1 MAEELEATIQ
11 EVLER
16 SDQSADEAEVFAISS
31 QQTPVIFEANR
42 LKLIENRDT
51 SGLALRLIK
60 DGRIGFSSTTNLK
73 DLKGLVERALE
84 MSPFGTRALFEF
96 PSVQEYLDVAAYDPQ
111 IPPLSAEHMA
121 QMGQREID
129 NMRERAPDILW
140 DAHVGKSVASVHLAN
155 TRGGKTSYTKTSF
168 GLSLNGQLVRGDDM
182 LFVGHGKSWGR
193 FFQDTKGIRDTIT
206 RQIELSTV
214 NAEAPE
220 GQIPVIFTPR
230 GLAGTMLSPLLAGFN
245 GKAIVQGTSP
255 LLGSLGQQLF
265 DPRLSLIDDPTTP
278 FANGSKHCDDEGVAT
293 QPLPLID
300 QGIAANCLY
309 DLQTAAQAGKTS
321 TGSAGRGLASLPAP
335 STSVLLMGPGDT
347 SFDDMIK
354 DIRTGLLVE
363 TLLGAGQGN
372 MLGGDFSA
380 NVLLGY
386 TIRNGKLVGRA
397 KDTMIHGNVYKILQ
411 NIRAIGDTA
420 EWVGG
425 SLSLPYMS
433 VTGVSVST
441 RKS

>member
-1 MAEELEATIQ
+1 MAKELESAIQ

-16 SDQSADEAEVFAISS
+16 SYQKADTAEVFAVSS
-31 QQTPVIFEANR
+31 QQTPVLFEANR
-42 LKLIENRDT
+42 LKLIESRDT

-73 DLKGLVERALE
+73 DLKSLVERALE
-84 MSPFGTRALFEF
+84 ISPFGTKALFEF
-96 PSVQEYLDVAAYDPQ
+96 PSVQEYLDIAVYDPH
-111 IPPLSAEHMA
+111 IPPLSAERMA
-121 QMGQREID
+121 QIGQVEID

-140 DAHVGKSVASVHLAN
+140 DAHVGKSVVSIHLAN
-155 TRGGKTSYTKTSF
+155 TKGGSANYTKTNF

-182 LFVGHGKSWGR
+182 LFVGHGKNWGR
-193 FFQDTKGIRDTIT
+193 FFQDTKDIRDTIT
-206 RQIELSTV
+206 RQIELSIV

-230 GLAGTMLSPLLAGFN
+230 GLAETMLSPLLAGFN
-245 GKAIVQGTSP
+245 GKSIVQGTSP
-255 LLGSLGQQLF
+255 LLDKLDQQLF

-278 FANGSKHCDDEGVAT
+278 FASGSKHCDDEGIPT
-293 QPLPLID
+293 QPLTLID
-300 QGIAANCLY
+300 QGIATNCMY

-321 TGSAGRGLASLPAP
+321 TGSASRGLSSLPGP
-335 STSVLLMGPGDT
+335 STSVLLMKPGDT
-347 SFDDMIK
+347 NFDDMIK
-354 DIRTGLLVE
+354 DVQTGLLVE

-441 RKS
+441 RKN